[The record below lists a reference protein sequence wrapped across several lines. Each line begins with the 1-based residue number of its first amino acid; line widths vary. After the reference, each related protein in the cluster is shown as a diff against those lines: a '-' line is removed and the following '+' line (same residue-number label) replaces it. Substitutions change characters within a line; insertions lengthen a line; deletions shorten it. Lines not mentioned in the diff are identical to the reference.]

1 MFNTKNRILHEI
13 MVSLGGR
20 IAEEIV
26 FDDVT
31 TGASQDI
38 KEVTN
43 LARSMVTRY
52 GMSEKLGMIN
62 YESDDEVLVS
72 RDFAHTKAYSE
83 DTATAID
90 NEVRAIVD
98 DCYKKAKDIILSRR
112 DILDKCAALLLEKE
126 TGIGRNT
133 WSRRM
138 KEFITHLNSPI
149 YIPKLDESGIITI
162 PSVEELFLK
171 YGANTTELKNEIA
184 KLLNIISDLYTD
196 AKKLATL
203 EETVPKMQLEIK
215 QLKEQLSKVTVQ
227 KTHYEILYNQIIA
240 ESYFPHLYGQSKKLK
255 QAKVKAE
262 VITLPNQNSQVLEL
276 NSPNKV
282 FQNESVNLNTV
293 DVNDKK
299 IEKLNE
305 LFNLD
310 LEDE

>member
-1 MFNTKNRILHEI
+1 MVKTKRGKPQQWSDENLKQIALEVKYKQPNR
-13 MVSLGGR
+13 
-20 IAEEIV
+20 
-26 FDDVT
+26 
-31 TGASQDI
+31 
-38 KEVTN
+38 
-43 LARSMVTRY
+43 
-52 GMSEKLGMIN
+52 KLT
-62 YESDDEVLVS
+62 S
-72 RDFAHTKAYSE
+72 
-83 DTATAID
+83 
-90 NEVRAIVD
+90 
-98 DCYKKAKDIILSRR
+98 
-112 DILDKCAALLLEKE
+112 LLLEKE

-138 KEFITHLNSPI
+138 KEFINHLNSPVH
-149 YIPKLDESGIITI
+149 IPKLDESGIITI

-203 EETVPKMQLEIK
+203 EESMPKMQLEIQ
-215 QLKEQLSKVTVQ
+215 QLKEKLSKVTVQ

-240 ESYFPHLYGQSKKLK
+240 ESYFPHLYGQSNKLK
-255 QAKVKAE
+255 QANVKAE
-262 VITLPNQNSQVLEL
+262 VITLPNQTSQVLEL

-310 LEDE
+310 LEDD